1 MGSALFISPAECRGA
16 LAGAP
21 SKESKT
27 MGLKKYPYYLK
38 SIIELLGN
46 VRPMSTVWQ
55 IFLARLTPNSRQ
67 NASGYL
73 ISLPRQ
79 KVKFKVRGVMDI
91 WSVKETFLDRFYER
105 YGTEVGAGWVIVDI
119 GGGIGDFTTF
129 SARAHPSNQVFAF
142 EPTPESF
149 NLLQENLAENHVANA
164 QGFPQAVWS
173 VEGSLWMD
181 TTTGEPGQYVSNS
194 GNQAATEIVAA
205 GGGVNVPS
213 ITLAQ
218 VFERLAI
225 TQCDLLKLDCE
236 GAEYMILFSTP
247 EEALNKIQRV
257 VMEYHDN
264 ITEYTHKDLVKFLTN
279 RGFTVKT
286 VRNVVHDYLGYLYA
300 ERSVTHT

>member
-1 MGSALFISPAECRGA
+1 
-16 LAGAP
+16 
-21 SKESKT
+21 

-46 VRPMSTVWQ
+46 VRPVSTVWQ
-55 IFLARLTPNSRQ
+55 IFLARFAPNNRQ
-67 NASGYL
+67 NTSGYL
-73 ISLPRQ
+73 IRLPRQ

-105 YGTEVGAGWVIVDI
+105 YGTSVGAGWVIVDI

-129 SARAHPSNQVFAF
+129 SASAHPSNQVFAF

-149 NLLQENLAENHVANA
+149 NLLQENLAQNQVANA

-194 GNQAATEIVAA
+194 GKQGVTETVAA
-205 GGGVNVPS
+205 VGGVNVPC

-218 VFERLAI
+218 VFERLTI

-264 ITEYTHKDLVKFLTN
+264 ITEYTHKDLVKFLAE

-286 VRNVVHDYLGYLYA
+286 VQNVVHDYLGYLYA
-300 ERSVTHT
+300 ERSATHP